1 MDSSNNN
8 NVVGI
13 SRMFFNKL
21 GVLGALGAVLVVSA
35 CQGGGDVQGSVDVID
50 HRSEQL
56 ASGDLE
62 AINGTYGAGCTNR
75 SGAWSLGVALGAQLD
90 NPELSVILNDD
101 SCVLTLTELVTAT
114 ETLEAVP
121 AIALGTSYKGS
132 PSAFNDPVDFY
143 GNAKLGSVSFAADF
157 VLTVL
162 YSDDPS
168 LATDDS
174 TADFEVVESSAAE
187 GSVLAPDYTIDLSG
201 LDVIVDSDQVVVSAT
216 GSVALTAGA
225 VTGQRYV
232 VADATGLDTFAELDA
247 AYIAGTDAALTS
259 TLPAADFTLV
269 GEDLSTPQKRTL
281 IIANTANNVTAYQAF
296 EITFH
301 PAVVI

>member
-1 MDSSNNN
+1 MDSSSNNM
-8 NVVGI
+8 VDI
-13 SRMFFNKL
+13 SRSFFNKL
-21 GVLGALGAVLVVSA
+21 GALGVLGTVLTLSA
-35 CQGGGDVQGSVDVID
+35 CQGGGDVEGSVDVID

-75 SGAWSLGVALGAQLD
+75 SGAWSVGVALGAELD

-114 ETLEAVP
+114 ETLAADP
-121 AIALGTSYKGS
+121 PIALGTAYKGS
-132 PSAFNDPVDFY
+132 PSAFDDPVEFY
-143 GNAKLGSVSFAADF
+143 GNARLGSVSFADDF

-168 LATDDS
+168 LAVDDS
-174 TADFEVVESSAAE
+174 TAQFEVVASSA
-187 GSVLAPDYTIDLSG
+187 SDSSILPPDYAIDLSG
-201 LDVIVDSDQVVVSAT
+201 LDLIVDSDQVVVSAT
-216 GSVALTAGA
+216 GDIALTAGV

-232 VADATGLDTFAELDA
+232 VVEASGLDTFAELDA
-247 AYIAGTDAALTS
+247 AYIAGTDAALTA

-269 GEDLSTPQKRTL
+269 GEDLSTPKLRTL
-281 IIANTANNVTAYQAF
+281 IIANTENNVAAYQAF